1 MFGRESKASGG
12 RRRVQRSDNVTSL
25 RQALQEKESWR
36 KKQRR
41 DNREEVVFRIN
52 PRYDVN
58 EMPDATH
65 NDALPTAPFHSRSSL
80 SDNPDFAQIHKF
92 KRTEQALKWQ
102 AGVFLD
108 ANNDYGYIGAL
119 VALRAQECARLKLEA
134 EAYDPFERDPAVI
147 QRRWKAIAAKEKE
160 KDHIM
165 SVFDEMDK
173 PIECE

>member
-1 MFGRESKASGG
+1 
-12 RRRVQRSDNVTSL
+12 
-25 RQALQEKESWR
+25 
-36 KKQRR
+36 
-41 DNREEVVFRIN
+41 
-52 PRYDVN
+52 
-58 EMPDATH
+58 MPDATH

-173 PIECE
+173 PIECEWLSLWFIVLINKGLNSVNIIVSHFWTELPHL